1 MAPRRWYP
9 WRAQQTVFAML
20 LSGFSLR
27 KAARMSRPGR
37 HTIGRWWRWLEDRF
51 DRYSFHLRSHF
62 PELGRSASQASFWL
76 ACFGRMSLAAA
87 MAVLDRD
94 GVTIP

>member
-1 MAPRRWYP
+1 M
-9 WRAQQTVFAML
+9 VLVLL
-20 LSGFSLR
+20 LSGSSLR

-37 HTIGRWWRWLEDRF
+37 HTIRRWWRWLADRF
-51 DRYSFHLRSHF
+51 SRYSFHLRSYF
-62 PELGRSASQASFWL
+62 PELGRYVSQSSFWL
-76 ACFGRMSLAAA
+76 AWFRRRSLAAA

>member
-1 MAPRRWYP
+1 VLAL
-9 WRAQQTVFAML
+9 L

-27 KAARMSRPGR
+27 KAARMSRPSR

-51 DRYSFHLRSHF
+51 GRYSFHLRSHF